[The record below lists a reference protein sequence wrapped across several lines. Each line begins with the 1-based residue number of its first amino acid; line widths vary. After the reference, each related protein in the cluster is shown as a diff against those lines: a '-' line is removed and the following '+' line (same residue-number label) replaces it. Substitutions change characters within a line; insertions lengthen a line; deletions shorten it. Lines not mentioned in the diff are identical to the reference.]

1 MKSRIFNT
9 AMAIVALLTPSLLAP
24 SRACALSSVGPGFS
38 RLTTILKQEP
48 EQQAEAD
55 SDVLSLADQE
65 CYRTFL
71 SLHELDLYY
80 ENQKDY
86 PAEEK
91 VLLSCM
97 RILHNSPNLS
107 HVFAGTVALKL
118 SNVYVCLEKFPEA
131 RHYVTLAIAALTNT
145 YGKLSADVA
154 IAYNNLGWIDFYQ
167 HRPQDAVKH
176 IRTAASIVEELYGRD
191 SALYFWISSNL
202 NEVKGSL
209 KSPMPKAKV
218 PHRL

>member
-1 MKSRIFNT
+1 
-9 AMAIVALLTPSLLAP
+9 MAVLTPSLLAP
-24 SRACALSSVGPGFS
+24 LPASALSSVGPSFS
-38 RLTTILKQEP
+38 KLTTILKQEP
-48 EQQAEAD
+48 EQASEAD
-55 SDVLSLADQE
+55 SDVLSPSDEE

-86 PAEEK
+86 RAEEK

-97 RILHNSPNLS
+97 RILRNSPKLS
-107 HVFAGTVALKL
+107 YVFAGTVALKL

-131 RHYVTLAIAALTNT
+131 RHYATLAIAALTAT
-145 YGKLSADVA
+145 YGTLSPDVA

-176 IRTAASIVEELYGRD
+176 INAAASIVEKLYGRN
-191 SALYFWISSNL
+191 SALYFWISGNL
-202 NEVKGSL
+202 NEVKRSL
-209 KSPMPKAKV
+209 KSPMPKAKA